1 MRYVVIG
8 DVHGELDALTRL
20 RARVQTLPRGGDAHL
35 DEPTDRTDSCHT
47 ILAGDLVDR
56 GPRSREVIEYVRA
69 GVRDGQMSSVL
80 GNHDEMFLQAVL
92 LFRRDLF
99 RAAGLDP
106 DQYEPM
112 VRDFRFA
119 PQRFLRHWLSQGGDQ
134 TLRSYSGHAFHPHTW
149 AIPPEHVLFLIKL
162 PLAIRVPLSEPLTE
176 PSTDDAPVRAPEDR
190 DLTVTHARAGA
201 HAVTEALR
209 HRTNPVLV
217 GEAARY
223 QLLWSRTIP
232 TDPVAGVHI
241 SGHTPHEFPLEVS
254 GGWEIDTGCVFGNTL
269 TAWISDISQMESVP
283 CGRVANE

>member
-1 MRYVVIG
+1 MIG

-20 RARVQTLPRGGDAHL
+20 RARVEALRGRGDTR
-35 DEPTDRTDSCHT
+35 DDGPTGRTDSCHT

-92 LFRRDLF
+92 LFRRDLVV
-99 RAAGLDP
+99 AAGVDP

-134 TLRSYSGHAFHPHTW
+134 TLRSYSGHAFHPETW
-149 AIPPEHVLFLIKL
+149 GIPPEHVRFLIDL
-162 PLAIRVPLSEPLTE
+162 PLAIRVPLSERLTTE
-176 PSTDDAPVRAPEDR
+176 DAPVRPPDDR
-190 DLTVTHARAGA
+190 FLTVTHARAGA
-201 HAVTEALR
+201 QAVDDALH
-209 HRTNPVLV
+209 HRADSLRI

-223 QLLWSRTIP
+223 QLLWSRKTP
-232 TDPVAGVHI
+232 TDPVTGVHI
-241 SGHTPHEFPLEVS
+241 SGHTPHEHPLAVR

-269 TAWISDISQMESVP
+269 TAWISDFNQMVSVP
-283 CGRVANE
+283 CGRVGSE